1 MMRLV
6 SNSKCSEDWG
16 LILKEMRV
24 ESIRRPSLGMEGRE
38 MSTLLIWSTN
48 SRGSFMRIT
57 SGRLYRSFGIGGLE
71 RRREFLALEGL
82 F

>member
-16 LILKEMRV
+16 LILKEMRM

-71 RRREFLALEGL
+71 RCREFLALEGL